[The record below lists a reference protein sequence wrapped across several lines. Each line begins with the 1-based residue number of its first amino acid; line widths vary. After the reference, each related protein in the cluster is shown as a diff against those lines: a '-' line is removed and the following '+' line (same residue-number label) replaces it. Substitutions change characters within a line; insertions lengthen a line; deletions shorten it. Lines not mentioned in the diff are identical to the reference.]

1 LGWYCRFDGRAL
13 AVETAQ
19 AHSCRNGDRAMIY
32 SLSQSIGDYLYDVFV
47 TRFDL
52 WLVFGILAQLVFT
65 ARFLVQWLASERAG
79 RSVVPMAFW
88 ILSITG
94 GTMTLIYGIQ
104 RREPVIIM
112 GQALSIFIYVRNVML
127 IFKNRANQSE
137 SV

>member
-1 LGWYCRFDGRAL
+1 MLVDL
-13 AVETAQ
+13 SNAV
-19 AHSCRNGDRAMIY
+19 G
-32 SLSQSIGDYLYDVFV
+32 GYLHQVFV
-47 TRFDL
+47 QSWDGWVILGF
-52 WLVFGILAQLVFT
+52 FGQLLFT

-127 IFKNRANQSE
+127 IFKNKAKQSE
-137 SV
+137 SA